1 MTVARAQIRIPRDN
15 AITEDIVTNTLYWH
29 SVETPLLESD
39 CADIAATINLFYG
52 AWDQYLNK
60 QLNPSGAEIRFYDMA
75 DPEPRVPVSIEP
87 LSLTPGT
94 GDPGLP
100 AEVAACLSFRG
111 AVPSGANRARRTGR
125 IYLGPFT
132 TGVLQI
138 GTGDADISDTFAGF
152 VDDGLDFLTTPV
164 DNGGR
169 IWTWCVYSPSTV
181 GGGSNPNLGAFD
193 VETVWMDERFDTQRR
208 RGSAPTRKIINR
220 TV

>member
-15 AITEDIVTNTLYWH
+15 DITEDVVTNTLYWQ
-29 SVETPLLESD
+29 SEDTPLLESD
-39 CADIAATINLFYG
+39 CADIAATINAFYG

-87 LSLTPGT
+87 LILTPGT

-100 AEVAACLSFRG
+100 AEVAVCLSFRG

-132 TGVLQI
+132 TGVLEI
-138 GTGDADISDTFAGF
+138 ATGDTRVSTTFAGF
-152 VDDGLDFLTTPV
+152 VDDGLDSLTVPV

-169 IWTWCVYSPSTV
+169 IWTWSVYSPSTV
-181 GGGSNPNLGAFD
+181 GGGSNPNLGAFH
-193 VETVWMDERFDTQRR
+193 VETVWMDNAFDTQRR
-208 RGSAPTRKIINR
+208 RGSRPTARMFTR
-220 TV
+220 SV